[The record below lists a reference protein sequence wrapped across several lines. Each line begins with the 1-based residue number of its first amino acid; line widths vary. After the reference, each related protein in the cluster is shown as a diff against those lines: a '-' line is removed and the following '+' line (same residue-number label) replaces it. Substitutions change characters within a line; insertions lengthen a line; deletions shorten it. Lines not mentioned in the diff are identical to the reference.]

1 MLGLLK
7 VGGVSALAWTC
18 LVGGAQAAPDKAV
31 PEKETSAKEAQAK
44 ETLGKE
50 TPAKA
55 DAARPAEAP
64 ALTRDAIE
72 AATFVDGAK
81 PKGDDGQAS
90 AKKGGKG
97 KADDKRPDPLL
108 VKVQVLLD
116 RAQFS
121 PGAIDGRDGENL
133 RGALSAFAVANG
145 LPAATRMNAKLFE
158 TLKATSTEPVAAEY
172 TLTEADVAGPYV
184 PEIPAKMEKQADL
197 EALSYTDARE
207 MLAERF
213 HMTPALLTALNPD
226 KPLDKAGTVITVA
239 AVPALET
246 GEPKPEDKAGKSDKA
261 GKTGKAAKEDKAS
274 GDDKPAKDVARIT
287 VDKATR
293 HVRAFDEAGKLLAF
307 YPASIGSA
315 EKPAP
320 SGKTKVKGVA
330 FAPTYTYNP
339 KYAFKGVKTKE
350 KFTIPPGPNNPVGVV
365 WIDLA
370 IPSYGIHGT
379 PEPEKVGKTESHG
392 CIRLTNWDARSLA
405 LRVAPGTEVTFVDD

>member
-1 MLGLLK
+1 MRGSLK
-7 VGGVSALAWTC
+7 VGGVSALAWAC
-18 LVGGAQAAPDKAV
+18 LAGGALAV
-31 PEKETSAKEAQAK
+31 PEKAVPAKEAPAK
-44 ETLGKE
+44 EAPAKE
-50 TPAKA
+50 VPAKA
-55 DAARPAEAP
+55 DASRPAEAP

-72 AATFVDGAK
+72 AATFVDGAT
-81 PKGDDGQAS
+81 PKGDDGTS
-90 AKKGGKG
+90 GAKTGDKRKADG
-97 KADDKRPDPLL
+97 KADGKRPDPLL

-145 LPAATRMNAKLFE
+145 LPAATALDAKLFE

-226 KPLDKAGTVITVA
+226 KPLDRAGTAIMVA

-246 GEPKPEDKAGKSDKA
+246 GKPKAEDKAGKSD
-261 GKTGKAAKEDKAS
+261 
-274 GDDKPAKDVARIT
+274 KDVARIT
-287 VDKATR
+287 VDKETR
-293 HVRAFDEAGKLLAF
+293 HVRAFDKAGKLLAF
-307 YPASIGSA
+307 YPASIGSE

-330 FAPTYTYNP
+330 FAPNYTYNP

>member
-1 MLGLLK
+1 MRRFSMM
-7 VGGVSALAWTC
+7 GGVSLLALAC
-18 LVGGAQAAPDKAV
+18 LAGGVAAAPDKQA
-31 PEKETSAKEAQAK
+31 AGQEA
-44 ETLGKE
+44 LGKE
-50 TPAKA
+50 APGKV
-55 DAARPAEAP
+55 DAASS

-72 AATFVDGAK
+72 AAA
-81 PKGDDGQAS
+81 PAS
-90 AKKGGKG
+90 ASKSSDTKPSDGEKVRNEKVRTKKTA

-116 RAQFS
+116 RARFS
-121 PGAIDGRDGENL
+121 PGAIDGRDGENM
-133 RGALSAFAVANG
+133 RGALAAFATANG
-145 LPAATRMNAKLFE
+145 LPATEAVNAEVFEKLA
-158 TLKATSTEPVAAEY
+158 ATSTEPVTAEY

-184 PEIPAKMEKQADL
+184 ATIPPKMERQADL
-197 EALSYTDARE
+197 EALSYTNPRE

-213 HMTPALLTALNPD
+213 HMARALLVALNPD

-246 GEPKPEDKAGKSDKA
+246 GKPKPEEKSRP
-261 GKTGKAAKEDKAS
+261 
-274 GDDKPAKDVARIT
+274 DDKSKADDKSKPADTSKSEDRPTKDVARIT
-287 VDKATR
+287 VDKTTR
-293 HVRAFDEAGKLLAF
+293 HVRAFDKAGKLLAF

-320 SGKTKVKGVA
+320 SGNTKVKGVA

-405 LRVAPGTEVTFVDD
+405 LRVAPGTEVAFKDD